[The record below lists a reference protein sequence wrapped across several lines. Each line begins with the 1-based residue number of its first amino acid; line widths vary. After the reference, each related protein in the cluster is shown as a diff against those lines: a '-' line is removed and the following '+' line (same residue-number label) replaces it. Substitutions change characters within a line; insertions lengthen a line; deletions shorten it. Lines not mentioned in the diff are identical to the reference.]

1 MCYNNYN
8 RIIVSIRALENQGS
22 FLLFTA
28 RALSTC
34 FKVGGGVKG
43 LTAKQEKF
51 VQELI
56 KGKSQ
61 REAYKA
67 AYNAKNMSENSIDVE
82 ASKLLKNPKVA
93 QRFEELRSKVIKR
106 TEEKAIITA
115 EEIIKEIADIAR
127 DDIKNYLSF
136 KTVKTVVDYDNDGKP
151 IIDYTTVV
159 EMKDSDNIDT
169 KNIKEIN
176 VGKDGSFKFKTYCRD
191 TALYKLA
198 EIFGL
203 NKIQQD
209 KQKLAEERFKH
220 EKEIDSKKY
229 W

>member
-1 MCYNNYN
+1 MIKHANNKA
-8 RIIVSIRALENQGS
+8 I
-22 FLLFTA
+22 
-28 RALSTC
+28 
-34 FKVGGGVKG
+34 FKVGGGVKK

-93 QRFEELRSKVIKR
+93 HRFQELKSKVIKR
-106 TEEKAIITA
+106 SEEKAIITA
-115 EEIIKEIADIAR
+115 EEIIREIADIAK

-136 KTVKTVVDYDNDGKP
+136 KTVKTVVGYDEEGEPIVDYR
-151 IIDYTTVV
+151 TVI
-159 EMKDSDNIDT
+159 EMKDSDTIDT
-169 KNIKEIN
+169 KNIKEVSI
-176 VGKDGSFKFKTYCRD
+176 GRGGTFKFKTYCRD

-220 EKEIDSKKY
+220 EKEIDNKKY

>member
-1 MCYNNYN
+1 M
-8 RIIVSIRALENQGS
+8 
-22 FLLFTA
+22 
-28 RALSTC
+28 
-34 FKVGGGVKG
+34 KK

-67 AYNAKNMSENSIDVE
+67 AYNAKNMSNNSIDRE
-82 ASKLLKNPKVA
+82 ACLLLKNPKVT

-220 EKEIDSKKY
+220 EKEIDGKKY

>member
-1 MCYNNYN
+1 MIKHANNKA
-8 RIIVSIRALENQGS
+8 I
-22 FLLFTA
+22 
-28 RALSTC
+28 

-67 AYNAKNMSENSIDVE
+67 AYNAKNMSNNSIDRE
-82 ASKLLKNPKVA
+82 ACLLLKNPKVA
-93 QRFEELRSKVIKR
+93 QRYEELKSKVIKR
-106 TEEKAIITA
+106 SEEKAIITA
-115 EEIIKEIADIAR
+115 EEIIKEIADIAK
-127 DDIKNYLSF
+127 DDIKNYLSYRTE
-136 KTVKTVVDYDNDGKP
+136 KQIVDYREDGEP
-151 IIDYTTVV
+151 VFGYRTVI
-159 EMKDSDNIDT
+159 ELKNSDDVNT
-169 KNIKEIN
+169 KNIKEISMS
-176 VGKDGSFKFKTYCRD
+176 KDGTFKFKTYCRD